1 MLSFEQNDISDT
13 ISIFKNKYFHI
24 VIMKTTFLSVKFTM
38 FKKNQRCATLLFVCI
53 LAKVEHHAS
62 SFINNDLGNKFPPL
76 RLFHIINLF
85 SFTV

>member
-38 FKKNQRCATLLFVCI
+38 FKKNRDVLHFYLYVFW
-53 LAKVEHHAS
+53 
-62 SFINNDLGNKFPPL
+62 P
-76 RLFHIINLF
+76 R
-85 SFTV
+85 